1 MSAAVKK
8 ILVGLR
14 PSKVLR
20 LLPVLCVGVLLLST
34 FRLYEQGA
42 YFWLDDFDNL
52 YWMQRASLVQM
63 LRWVLNPIS
72 GSFRPVGMLCYWLLL
87 RCFDLNPIPY
97 HWLAWS
103 LHTTNTALVYFVLK
117 RVTKARSGAAVGAM
131 LFASQAAF
139 SQIYWNFGTIFELLA
154 ALFSFAGLLLWTRE
168 RRDWPHVVFASLLL
182 FLAMKSKEMAVAMP
196 VVWFCYDL
204 IVREK
209 MDRKTFAHWML
220 PSALALSYGLAKALT
235 MKGSTPTH
243 AYYMS
248 INGSTLIS
256 GLGIYFNMLF
266 RTNFSL
272 QFWCAALLVF
282 LLLLILSRNRLA
294 LFFLL
299 YIFIT
304 FLPVIFLIN
313 HRFAFYWYLPFLG
326 LCGLAAILT
335 GGVASRITARNPQWL
350 AGAGAYSIF
359 ALLCWG
365 IFLLH
370 EEINRPER
378 SWLKQRADEYRG
390 FVTGLKTLPPPH
402 AGEVIYFNS
411 QPSNFYPVC
420 LLAAT
425 QVALRRTDVNARLV
439 SEFPPDAAY
448 RLRFQ
453 ESRLIQLPRAD
464 N

>member
-1 MSAAVKK
+1 
-8 ILVGLR
+8 
-14 PSKVLR
+14 
-20 LLPVLCVGVLLLST
+20 
-34 FRLYEQGA
+34 
-42 YFWLDDFDNL
+42 
-52 YWMQRASLVQM
+52 
-63 LRWVLNPIS
+63 
-72 GSFRPVGMLCYWLLL
+72 
-87 RCFDLNPIPY
+87 
-97 HWLAWS
+97 
-103 LHTTNTALVYFVLK
+103 
-117 RVTKARSGAAVGAM
+117 
-131 LFASQAAF
+131 
-139 SQIYWNFGTIFELLA
+139 
-154 ALFSFAGLLLWTRE
+154 
-168 RRDWPHVVFASLLL
+168 
-182 FLAMKSKEMAVAMP
+182 
-196 VVWFCYDL
+196 
-204 IVREK
+204 
-209 MDRKTFAHWML
+209 
-220 PSALALSYGLAKALT
+220 
-235 MKGSTPTH
+235 
-243 AYYMS
+243 MS

-256 GLGIYFNMLF
+256 GFGIYFNMLF

-272 QFWCAALLVF
+272 QFWCTALLVF

-299 YIFIT
+299 YVSIT

-335 GGVASRITARNPQWL
+335 SGIASRITARNPQWL

-365 IFLLH
+365 TFLLH
-370 EEINRPER
+370 EEVNRPER

-453 ESRLIQLPRAD
+453 ESRLIQLPCAD